1 MNDDQFEREERVLR
15 EAARR
20 IADGPAPWT
29 LRSQVAAIPAE
40 HPRRAGR
47 GRRFGGF
54 LGVLRLAGAAALI
67 AIVVATALVA
77 AGLLPQKNA
86 VPPVAT
92 GSATP
97 TTSATPS
104 VEPSVTATPSQ
115 APSSSPVPS
124 PSPAGEPQIGGIAF
138 FDAQHGLLVGG
149 SDNSSGALEPG
160 GSGIVWR
167 TEDGGKTWAKT
178 ALDTAALWSVA
189 VVGPSLAWAGAVC
202 ASDAPPTCQSA
213 LLASHDGGKTWTA
226 ISNEAFAILDFV
238 DANDGWGAGPGG
250 PVRHTTDGGRT
261 WSDSP
266 AQPCPAVVRQPV
278 GVSFVDAK
286 RGWVACSGDSTGTEQ
301 LRKAVVGTT
310 DGGRTWTVLASA
322 YVTTPDVGSIPGTG
336 LILGISM
343 RPNGTG
349 LFVMLISAVDGTWRT
364 ADGGRTW
371 TDVRIGAN
379 QGDYGALAASLVDD
393 QNWWLLLE
401 GSGQAL
407 ELARSTDAGKTWQMI
422 SSLPPPG

>member
-1 MNDDQFEREERVLR
+1 MSDGQFEDQVR
-15 EAARR
+15 AAAQR
-20 IADGPAPWT
+20 IAEGSAPWT
-29 LRSQVAAIPAE
+29 LHARVATVPTE
-40 HPRRAGR
+40 NPRGV
-47 GRRFGGF
+47 GGVRRFGGF
-54 LGVLRLAGAAALI
+54 GGGLRLAGAAAAL
-67 AIVVATALVA
+67 AAVVAVTALVA
-77 AGLLPQKNA
+77 GGLLPQKNV
-86 VPPVAT
+86 VPPVST
-92 GSATP
+92 GSATA
-97 TTSATPS
+97 TTPATPS
-104 VEPSVTATPSQ
+104 VEPTATVTPSP
-115 APSSSPVPS
+115 APSSSPAAV
-124 PSPAGEPQIGGIAF
+124 AGIGGIAF
-138 FDAQHGLLVGG
+138 FNAQQGLVVGG

-167 TEDGGKTWAKT
+167 TDDGGKTWAKT
-178 ALDTAALWSVA
+178 VLDTPAIWSVA
-189 VVGPSLAWAGAVC
+189 VMGPSLAWAGAVC

-226 ISNEAFAILDFV
+226 ISSGAFTALDFI
-238 DANDGWGAGPGG
+238 DANDGWGAGSLGLS
-250 PVRHTTDGGRT
+250 HTTDGGQT
-261 WSDSP
+261 WSGSP
-266 AQPCPAVVRQPV
+266 KQPCPAVTGQLV

-301 LRKAVVGTT
+301 LRKAIVGTT
-310 DGGRTWTVLASA
+310 DGGHTWTVLASA

-336 LILGISM
+336 LILGLSM

-371 TDVRIGAN
+371 TDVRIGVN

-393 QNWWLLLE
+393 HNWWLLLE

-407 ELARSTDAGKTWQMI
+407 ELARSSDAGKTWQTI

>member
-1 MNDDQFEREERVLR
+1 MNDEEFERDVR
-15 EAARR
+15 AAAQR
-20 IADGPAPWT
+20 IADGLAPWT
-29 LRSQVAAIPAE
+29 LRSQVATLATE
-40 HPRRAGR
+40 HPRNAGR
-47 GRRFGGF
+47 ARQFAGFRGG
-54 LGVLRLAGAAALI
+54 LAGAVAAF
-67 AIVVATALVA
+67 IVVVAVTALVA
-77 AGLLPQKNA
+77 GGLLSQKNVA
-86 VPPVAT
+86 PPVAT
-92 GSATP
+92 RTATP
-97 TTSATPS
+97 TNSVTAS
-104 VEPSVTATPSQ
+104 VEPSATATPLP
-115 APSSSPVPS
+115 APS
-124 PSPAGEPQIGGIAF
+124 PSPASAPQIGGMAF
-138 FDAQHGLLVGG
+138 FDALHGLLVGG
-149 SDNSSGALEPG
+149 SDDSGGALEPG

-178 ALDTAALWSVA
+178 VLDTPAIWSVA
-189 VVGPSLAWAGAVC
+189 VVGPSLAWTGAAC

-226 ISNEAFAILDFV
+226 ISNEAFTILNFV
-238 DANDGWGAGPGG
+238 DANDGWGAGPLGLS
-250 PVRHTTDGGRT
+250 HTTDGGQT
-261 WSDSP
+261 WSGSP
-266 AQPCPAVVRQPV
+266 KQPCPAVTGQLV

-336 LILGISM
+336 LILGLSM

-364 ADGGRTW
+364 AEGGRTW

-379 QGDYGALAASLVDD
+379 QGDYGAIAASLVDD
-393 QNWWLLLE
+393 RNWWLLLE

-407 ELARSTDAGKTWQMI
+407 ELARSSDAGKTWQTI
-422 SSLPPPG
+422 STLPPPG

>member
-1 MNDDQFEREERVLR
+1 MNDEDFEREVR
-15 EAARR
+15 AAAQR
-20 IADGPAPWT
+20 IAAGSAPWT
-29 LRSQVAAIPAE
+29 LRSGVAALATE
-40 HPRRAGR
+40 HPRSTGRA
-47 GRRFGGF
+47 RRFGGF
-54 LGVLRLAGAAALI
+54 RGGMRLAGAAAVP
-67 AIVVATALVA
+67 AVVVATVLVA
-77 AGLLPQKNA
+77 GGLLSQKNV

-97 TTSATPS
+97 TTSASAS
-104 VEPSVTATPSQ
+104 VEPAATATPSP
-115 APSSSPVPS
+115 APS
-124 PSPAGEPQIGGIAF
+124 PSPASAPQIAGIAF
-138 FDAQHGLLVGG
+138 FDALHGLLVGG

-167 TEDGGKTWAKT
+167 TDDGGKTWAKT
-178 ALDTAALWSVA
+178 ALDTAPIWSVA
-189 VVGPSLAWAGAVC
+189 AVGPSLAWAGAVC
-202 ASDAPPTCQSA
+202 PSDAPPSCQSA
-213 LLASHDGGKTWTA
+213 LLASHDSGKTWTA
-226 ISNEAFAILDFV
+226 ISNEAFAILNFV
-238 DANDGWGAGPGG
+238 DANDGWGAGPLGLS
-250 PVRHTTDGGRT
+250 HTTDGGQT
-261 WSDSP
+261 WSGSP
-266 AQPCPAVVRQPV
+266 KQPCPAVTGQLV

-310 DGGRTWTVLASA
+310 DGGHTWTVLASA

-349 LFVMLISAVDGTWRT
+349 LFVMLITAVDGTWRT

-393 QNWWLLLE
+393 RNWWLLLE

-407 ELARSTDAGKTWQMI
+407 ELARSTDAGATWQMI
-422 SSLPPPG
+422 SALPPPG

>member
-1 MNDDQFEREERVLR
+1 MNDENFEREVR
-15 EAARR
+15 AAANR
-20 IADGPAPWT
+20 ISPESAPWT
-29 LRSQVAAIPAE
+29 LRSRVAAVPTE
-40 HPRRAGR
+40 NPRSAG
-47 GRRFGGF
+47 GARRFARFPGG
-54 LGVLRLAGAAALI
+54 LGLAAAAV
-67 AIVVATALVA
+67 AIVLLVA
-77 AGLLPQKNA
+77 ITAIAAGGLLSQKNL

-92 GSATP
+92 GSP
-97 TTSATPS
+97 TAPTSVTPS
-104 VEPSVTATPSQ
+104 SEPTAT
-115 APSSSPVPS
+115 VT
-124 PSPAGEPQIGGIAF
+124 PSPATSSSLAREPQIGGIAF
-138 FDAQHGLLVGG
+138 FDADHGLLVGG
-149 SDNSSGALEPG
+149 SDNSSGALQPG

-167 TEDGGKTWAKT
+167 TDDGGKTWAKT
-178 ALDTAALWSVA
+178 VLDAPAIWSVA

-202 ASDAPPTCQSA
+202 ASDAPPTCRSA
-213 LLASHDGGKTWTA
+213 LLASRDGGKTFAA
-226 ISNEAFAILDFV
+226 ISSGAFTILNFV
-238 DANDGWGAGPGG
+238 DANDGWGAGPLGLS
-250 PVRHTTDGGRT
+250 HTTDGGQT
-261 WSDSP
+261 WSGSP
-266 AQPCPAVVRQPV
+266 KQPCPAVARQLV

-393 QNWWLLLE
+393 RNWWLLLE

-407 ELARSTDAGKTWQMI
+407 ELARSTDAGKTWHMI
-422 SSLPPPG
+422 STLPPPG

>member
-1 MNDDQFEREERVLR
+1 MNDEEFERDVR
-15 EAARR
+15 AAAQR
-20 IADGPAPWT
+20 IADGSAPWT
-29 LRSQVAAIPAE
+29 LRSQVAALATE
-40 HPRRAGR
+40 HPRNAGR
-47 GRRFGGF
+47 ARRFAGFRGG
-54 LGVLRLAGAAALI
+54 LAGAVAAF
-67 AIVVATALVA
+67 IVVAAVTALVA
-77 AGLLPQKNA
+77 GGLLSQKNVA
-86 VPPVAT
+86 PPVAT
-92 GSATP
+92 RTATP
-97 TTSATPS
+97 TNSVTAS
-104 VEPSVTATPSQ
+104 VEPSSTATPSP
-115 APSSSPVPS
+115 APS
-124 PSPAGEPQIGGIAF
+124 PSPASEPQIAGIAF
-138 FDAQHGLLVGG
+138 FDALHGLLVGG
-149 SDNSSGALEPG
+149 SDDSGGALEPG
-160 GSGIVWR
+160 GLGIVWR

-178 ALDTAALWSVA
+178 VLDTPAIWSVA

-226 ISNEAFAILDFV
+226 ISNEAFTILNFA
-238 DANDGWGAGPGG
+238 DANDGWGAGPLGLS
-250 PVRHTTDGGRT
+250 HTTDGGQT
-261 WSDSP
+261 WSGSP
-266 AQPCPAVVRQPV
+266 KQPCPAVTGQLV

-336 LILGISM
+336 LILGLSM

-393 QNWWLLLE
+393 RNWWLLLE
-401 GSGQAL
+401 GSEQAL
-407 ELARSTDAGKTWQMI
+407 ELARSTDAGKTWHMI
-422 SSLPPPG
+422 STLPPPG

>member
-1 MNDDQFEREERVLR
+1 MNDEEFEREVR
-15 EAARR
+15 AGAQR
-20 IADGPAPWT
+20 IAAGSAPWT
-29 LRSQVAAIPAE
+29 LRSRVAALPTG
-40 HPRRAGR
+40 HPRTRRLR
-47 GRRFGGF
+47 GFRRG
-54 LGVLRLAGAAALI
+54 LRLAGAAAALVLVV
-67 AIVVATALVA
+67 VVAVVTG
-77 AGLLPQKNA
+77 GLLPQKN
-86 VPPVAT
+86 VVSPVET
-92 GSATP
+92 GTATP
-97 TTSATPS
+97 TTSVTAS
-104 VEPSVTATPSQ
+104 SEPSVTAMPSQ
-115 APSSSPVPS
+115 TPS
-124 PSPAGEPQIGGIAF
+124 PSLSSEPQIAGMAF
-138 FDAQHGLLVGG
+138 FDALHGLLVGG

-167 TEDGGKTWAKT
+167 TDDGGKTWTKT
-178 ALDTAALWSVA
+178 ALDTAPIWSVA

-202 ASDAPPTCQSA
+202 PSDAPPTCQSA
-213 LLASHDGGKTWTA
+213 LLASHDGGKTWST

-238 DANDGWGAGPGG
+238 DTTDGWGAGLLGLS
-250 PVRHTTDGGRT
+250 HTTDGGQT
-261 WSDSP
+261 WSGSP
-266 AQPCPAVVRQPV
+266 KQPCPAVTRQLV

-310 DGGRTWTVLASA
+310 DGGHTWTVLASA

-349 LFVMLISAVDGTWRT
+349 LFVMLITAVDGTWRT

-393 QNWWLLLE
+393 RNWWLLLE
-401 GSGQAL
+401 GGGQAL
-407 ELARSTDAGKTWQMI
+407 ELARSTDAGATWQTI